1 MTALHKLKFSIVSLW
16 EECRFAT
23 NLYTLTFVCHSMG
36 NCRELTPCKLPGML
50 SSLRYS
56 PFHDMNGLSK
66 HISISRCNIAL
77 VARTTGCLDK
87 IIEITDYNYWIGV
100 STKFPHK
107 QMNKFQEM
115 RIIHELTHFMLNYFM
130 PKWQFWESSL
140 VIWPQSSLSR
150 DTNPILNI
158 ICALMCNMG
167 LFSSITVITFVN
179 LRTLAIEFQCSNQ

>member
-1 MTALHKLKFSIVSLW
+1 
-16 EECRFAT
+16 
-23 NLYTLTFVCHSMG
+23 MG
-36 NCRELTPCKLPGML
+36 NCRELTPCKLPGYLLL
-50 SSLRYS
+50 SIAHSMIWMGS
-56 PFHDMNGLSK
+56 Q
-66 HISISRCNIAL
+66 NIYPNSCCGFAL
-77 VARTTGCLDK
+77 IAFTSGCLD
-87 IIEITDYNYWIGV
+87 IIIQITDYNYWIGV
-100 STKFPHK
+100 STKSSYK

-115 RIIHELTHFMLNYFM
+115 RILHELTHFMFNYFM
-130 PKWQFWESSL
+130 PKWQFWESSR